1 MDSNDISLNTM
12 GDQSPLHF
20 DAYWSIFCALWPHLS
35 QRATPFLAHQ
45 VQVASLMGCVW
56 LFGTSKTVS
65 YGCKDI
71 ISSGLA

>member
-1 MDSNDISLNTM
+1 M

-20 DAYWSIFCALWPHLS
+20 DAYWSIYSHSPTAPP

-65 YGCKDI
+65 HGCKDI